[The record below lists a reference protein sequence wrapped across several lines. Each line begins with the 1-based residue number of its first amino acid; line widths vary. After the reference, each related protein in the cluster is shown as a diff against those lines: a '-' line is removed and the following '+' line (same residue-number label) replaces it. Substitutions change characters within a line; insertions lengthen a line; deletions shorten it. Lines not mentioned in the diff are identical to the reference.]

1 MRRGAARHG
10 AAQRSQAGERA
21 GEGEAGQGSH
31 ISALVRTRGPCRDEP
46 GRKSLWLAAPCL
58 NPLAYTL
65 SCHLLSLPSSSL
77 PSLHPFMYAY
87 LPLSLFLPLFLP
99 RLRCLLF
106 LPFFRAYRCKLR
118 QIFTPIF
125 SGLFLSL
132 YPSFTDVPIQIEVI
146 YVYDRRSLRDVILIT
161 RFSLSRYIQTFAYS

>member
-1 MRRGAARHG
+1 
-10 AAQRSQAGERA
+10 
-21 GEGEAGQGSH
+21 
-31 ISALVRTRGPCRDEP
+31 
-46 GRKSLWLAAPCL
+46 
-58 NPLAYTL
+58 
-65 SCHLLSLPSSSL
+65 
-77 PSLHPFMYAY
+77 MYAY